1 MRSGGG
7 ALGTPVKT
15 SCRENEGFVSLWVL
29 ACEWVL
35 KKNVDNLYI
44 FRLIK
49 LDLPLP
55 APPPLPLYRPRSGK
69 FAGKMFSLVGKYN
82 TYAPLLNL
90 LATALSVNIN
100 CFSDTEFG
108 YFKYLL

>member
-55 APPPLPLYRPRSGK
+55 APPPPPPPLPP
-69 FAGKMFSLVGKYN
+69 AVGKICREN
-82 TYAPLLNL
+82 
-90 LATALSVNIN
+90 V
-100 CFSDTEFG
+100 
-108 YFKYLL
+108 